1 MIRVDKMDGS
11 ALAILIQYACHR
23 VVFGSDNLHYS
34 ADFPGVMNHIVEE
47 KTGGHAISF
56 FLQGAPGDINP
67 YYAVTPIEQ
76 DAAKWRDWTGERL
89 GREAARVATEIH
101 TENTAELL
109 LNSRRNQ

>member
-1 MIRVDKMDGS
+1 MDPTVSMIRVDKMDGS

-23 VVFGSDNLHYS
+23 VVFGSDNLQYS

-76 DAAKWRDWTGERL
+76 DCRQVARLDGRASWTRSCPRGH
-89 GREAARVATEIH
+89 GDSH
-101 TENTAELL
+101 GKYG
-109 LNSRRNQ
+109 